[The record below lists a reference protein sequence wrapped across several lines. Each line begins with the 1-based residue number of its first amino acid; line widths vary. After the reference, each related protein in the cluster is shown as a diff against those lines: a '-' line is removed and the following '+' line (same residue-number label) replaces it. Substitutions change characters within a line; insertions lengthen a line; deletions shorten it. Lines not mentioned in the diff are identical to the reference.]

1 MNYLLT
7 HVVERWAEET
17 PDHPAF
23 RFSGKDL
30 SYADLWQSAGRL
42 AQTLIDNGVRHGDRV
57 GIYMNKCLESPV
69 AVYGIMRAGAV
80 FVPLDAS
87 APTTRL
93 RHMIDH
99 CGIRVLVSH
108 PPKAGNIHVLLN
120 GSNRPDCIIGMTGPG
135 SSDVRIISW
144 DAVDSVSENMP
155 DVDVMAQDLAYI
167 MYTSGSTGLPKGIMH
182 THYSGLSYARLAVRT
197 YGLNC
202 ADRLGNHSPL
212 HFDMSTLDYF
222 AGPLAGATTV
232 IIPEAYTMLPASLS
246 QLVEDE
252 KLTIWYSV
260 PYALIQL
267 LLRGVLEQRDAHSI
281 RWVLFGGEPFPPK
294 HLYALMEQWPQARF
308 SNVYGPAEV
317 NQCTYYH
324 VPGPAD
330 DTNQPIPIGRVWK
343 DAEALI
349 VDDADMPVVEG
360 ETGELLIRAPTM
372 MCGYWDQPEL
382 NAAAF
387 YEGRVAAGITDR
399 FYRTGDLVAVNSDG
413 LLDFIGRKDRQVKI
427 RGHRVELDEVEN
439 VLASHPQVVESGV
452 FLLPADDESVQIEA
466 AVIVREE
473 GAVSAGELRAFAAQR
488 LPVYARPAR
497 VWIHSSFPRTTSG
510 KVDRRAL
517 QAGAMQRTARQAS
530 A

>member
-1 MNYLLT
+1 MNALLT
-7 HVVERWAEET
+7 DAIQRWVIET

-23 RFSGKDL
+23 RFNGKNLD
-30 SYADLWQSAGRL
+30 YAGLWEKAGRL
-42 AQTLIDNGVRHGDRV
+42 AKTLIDNGVRRGDRV
-57 GIYMNKCLESPV
+57 GIYMNKGLETPV

-87 APTTRL
+87 APAARL
-93 RHMIDH
+93 RHMIEH

-108 PPKAGNIHVLLN
+108 PPKAGSIPELLN
-120 GSNRPDCIIGMTGPG
+120 GSSGLDCIIGMADPG
-135 SSDVRIISW
+135 DSDCRMISW
-144 DAVDSVSENMP
+144 EAVDAVSENIA
-155 DVDVMAQDLAYI
+155 DAVVTGQDLAYI

-182 THYSGLSYARLAVRT
+182 SHDSGLSYARMAVRT
-197 YGLNC
+197 YGLNSN
-202 ADRLGNHSPL
+202 DRLGNHSPL

-246 QLVEDE
+246 KLVEE
-252 KLTIWYSV
+252 ERLTIWYSV

-267 LLRGVLEQRDAHSI
+267 LLRGVLEQRDAGSL

-324 VPGPAD
+324 VPQSAS
-330 DTNQPIPIGRVWK
+330 DTDQPIPIGQVWK

-349 VDDADMPVVEG
+349 VDDDDRPVIDG
-360 ETGELLIRAPTM
+360 EAGELLIRAPTM
-372 MCGYWDQPEL
+372 MSGYWEQPEL

-387 YEGRVAAGITDR
+387 YDRRVADRTER
-399 FYRTGDLVAVNSDG
+399 FYRTGDLVVVNSEG
-413 LLDFIGRKDRQVKI
+413 LLDFVGRKDRQVKI
-427 RGHRVELDEVEN
+427 RGYRVELDEVES
-439 VLASHPQVVESGV
+439 VLAAHPQVEESGV
-452 FLLPADDESVQIEA
+452 FPLPGDAESLQIGA
-466 AVIVREE
+466 AVIIRDA
-473 GAVSAGELRAFAAQR
+473 AVVTTDELREFAARR
-488 LPVYARPAR
+488 LPVYALPAR
-497 VWIHSSFPRTTSG
+497 VWIRSSFPRTTSG

-517 QAGAMQRTARQAS
+517 QAEALQHTPWQAS